1 MKKIDWPGCRV
12 IRYGENY
19 KDNEE
24 EYKKWLEIRRGFI
37 GGSDAGS
44 FSPTSKYKSPFLL
57 YAAKKGKGKPFE
69 GNAATKRGNLL
80 EPVIRS
86 ETAKEIGAE
95 IKLCP
100 YALIN
105 NERPFMGCNL
115 DGFINHPFDY
125 DGKRFDA
132 PTGFEAKTSRDG
144 SGFDKASG
152 EIPDDY
158 YYQVQHCMAVTG
170 IQNFIV
176 SVYVVSRDE
185 LQIYVVPR
193 NEEFINALV
202 EAEAA
207 FWHNNIEKDVT
218 PAPRGLDGEND
229 LLDEQITG
237 GEVELTEELEEL
249 CRNYD
254 KAKKLAD
261 EAAAMKNEAAA
272 KIKAA
277 MIAAQTG
284 EGGKLTAKNERISLS
299 YSVVKSTRIDSEQ
312 LKKNFPPIWEA
323 VSKTTESGRLTV
335 RIKEV
340 TA

>member
-1 MKKIDWPGCRV
+1 MNCKKIDYP
-12 IRYGENY
+12 ENY
-19 KDNEE
+19 KDDPAVYAE
-24 EYKKWLEIRRGFI
+24 WLEMRKSFI

-44 FSPTSKYKSPFLL
+44 FNPSSKYKSPFLL

-95 IKLCP
+95 IELCP

-115 DGFINHPFDY
+115 DGIINGPFDY
-125 DGKRFDA
+125 DGKHFDA

-170 IQNFIV
+170 IQNFIL

-193 NEEFINALV
+193 NEEFISALV
-202 EAEAA
+202 EAESA

-237 GEVELTEELEEL
+237 CEVELTPELEEL
-249 CRNYD
+249 CKNYD
-254 KAKKLAD
+254 KAKKLSDVA
-261 EAAAMKNEAAA
+261 EGMKKEAAA

-312 LKKNFPPIWEA
+312 LKKNFQPIWEA
-323 VSKTTESGRLTV
+323 VAKTTESGRLTV

-340 TA
+340 TE